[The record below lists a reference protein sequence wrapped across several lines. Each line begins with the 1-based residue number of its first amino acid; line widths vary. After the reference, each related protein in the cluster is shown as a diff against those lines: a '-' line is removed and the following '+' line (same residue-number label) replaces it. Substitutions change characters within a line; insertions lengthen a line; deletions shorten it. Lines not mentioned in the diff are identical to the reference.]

1 MPATRIV
8 APSVEQQKKY
18 YVYTLAYPDD
28 IVFYVGKGQ
37 DDRIDRHEHDACRS
51 DEAIKS
57 RYLNLEKCQVIRT
70 IWEQG
75 KQVKKN
81 IVFETDIE
89 LDAYIYEW
97 VLINM
102 VYADQ
107 LVNIHSG
114 GQTRSTPTYKLAQ
127 MPQQQEVS
135 SDTERYLSIKEAC
148 DYLGLS
154 RRTLYKYIDQGH
166 ITKYRRGI
174 KRDVFFKQSELKP
187 LLEYKQIVL

>member
-70 IWEQG
+70 IWEQC

-107 LVNIHSG
+107 LVNIHLLRLFGFSCKICSSTTHNYTTFDNYVALCYND
-114 GQTRSTPTYKLAQ
+114 TR
-127 MPQQQEVS
+127 
-135 SDTERYLSIKEAC
+135 
-148 DYLGLS
+148 
-154 RRTLYKYIDQGH
+154 
-166 ITKYRRGI
+166 
-174 KRDVFFKQSELKP
+174 
-187 LLEYKQIVL
+187 